1 MDVLYAFA
9 ILFALAFIVSGLF
22 LELIDIICEIVGT
35 LLGSLLA
42 KLIEGLALLLK
53 YLWVGLLAGSR
64 SAARAILRYAP
75 RLGRGAVRHSKRAW
89 LGLTAAAVFL
99 YFLVDEAVRGPRP
112 DAAPEDDT
120 HKETA
125 QDPYQTALQLLGLP
139 ADCSREALA
148 RAYKR
153 AISRAH
159 PDKGG
164 THQQAM
170 EVNMAREIIMNRNG
184 WRK

>member
-22 LELIDIICEIVGT
+22 LELIDIICELVGT

-42 KLIEGLALLLK
+42 KLIEALALLLQ
-53 YLWVGLLAGSR
+53 YLWIGLLAGLR
-64 SAARAILRYAP
+64 SAARTILRWGP
-75 RLGRGAVRHSKRAW
+75 QLGRAASRYSKHTWQHLA
-89 LGLTAAAVFL
+89 AAAVFL
-99 YFLVDEAVRGPRP
+99 CFLVDEAVRGPRP
-112 DAAPEDDT
+112 GSAQEDT
-120 HKETA
+120 RNETA
-125 QDPYQTALQLLGLP
+125 QDPYEAALNLFGLP
-139 ADCSREALA
+139 PDCSREALA

-170 EVNMAREIIMNRNG
+170 AVNTAREIIMNRRG